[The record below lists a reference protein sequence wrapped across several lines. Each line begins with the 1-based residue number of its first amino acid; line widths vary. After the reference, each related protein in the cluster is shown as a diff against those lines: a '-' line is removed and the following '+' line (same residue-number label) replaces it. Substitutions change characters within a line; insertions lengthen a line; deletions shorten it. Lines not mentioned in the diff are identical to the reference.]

1 MAREKEKGL
10 TKGRENVM
18 AREKDGPLAE
28 GRPMTSYNGKKRER
42 TRWLGKEKGS
52 STCNRWDWKF
62 ELEEPLQPK
71 ALTTNGNL

>member
-28 GRPMTSYNGKKRER
+28 GRPMTSYNRKKRENAMVR
-42 TRWLGKEKGS
+42 ERKRFINLQRMG
-52 STCNRWDWKF
+52 
-62 ELEEPLQPK
+62 LEV
-71 ALTTNGNL
+71 